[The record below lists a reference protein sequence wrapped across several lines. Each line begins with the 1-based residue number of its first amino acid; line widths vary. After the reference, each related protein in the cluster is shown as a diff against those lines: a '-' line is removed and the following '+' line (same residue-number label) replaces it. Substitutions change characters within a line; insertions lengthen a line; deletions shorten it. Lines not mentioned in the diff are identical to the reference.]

1 MGQALNEAKSSLK
14 LNGMPGVMV
23 KGNKG
28 GGMLKRKPIKKN
40 IQYDSS
46 DSENEPDNDSFCNV
60 INRKKSSDI
69 RDSINMGDIE
79 EMYYETTEL

>member
-14 LNGMPGVMV
+14 LNGLPGVMV

-28 GGMLKRKPIKKN
+28 GGGMLKRNPIKKN

-46 DSENEPDNDSFCNV
+46 DSENEP
-60 INRKKSSDI
+60 
-69 RDSINMGDIE
+69 
-79 EMYYETTEL
+79 